1 MDKHKNSPGL
11 LMTIWLTHKEMRNK
25 KAIAKMLGTN
35 PQALEEFERE
45 YQKAVLTNQSKT
57 DNLFEVS
64 AVTAKNRTLPADEIV
79 EDLVERIVEE
89 LLEKTTFFEY
99 DGVYAHR
106 GKFPA
111 SQKSPVTNEEI
122 QSLPEVMRPEL
133 TGTLMKSDFPGANYE
148 MVLWYYQEWLKNG
161 DTPKGRQMYHRFRQG
176 LDILDLDGILYD
188 IIATNPNSMGHW
200 LPELIEA
207 VQKQD
212 FFKVPATRI
221 IQVPM
226 PLLQLTRQEYMGLT
240 ATTRTILNR
249 YCMKAFNLDVNR
261 DYFIKTG
268 TYSSKFLFQNA
279 HVPAG
284 KEVTELGEYLM
295 FIHFQALQ
303 MAAPTVQPAPIYGAS
318 TTTEWVVR
326 EYIHDVE
333 KNPCIYH
340 GMPLHTEYRVFVDFD
355 TDAIIG
361 VNPYW
366 DPDIMKK
373 RFSEGPDADT
383 PDKIHD
389 YVIYSMH
396 EKTLMSRYHENVDK
410 VCSELEKMLPD
421 VRLTG
426 QWSIDIMQNGDDFF
440 LIDMGLAQNSAMIEC
455 VPKNLLRP
463 SQECW
468 IPKVES

>member
-1 MDKHKNSPGL
+1 
-11 LMTIWLTHKEMRNK
+11 
-25 KAIAKMLGTN
+25 
-35 PQALEEFERE
+35 
-45 YQKAVLTNQSKT
+45 
-57 DNLFEVS
+57 
-64 AVTAKNRTLPADEIV
+64 
-79 EDLVERIVEE
+79 
-89 LLEKTTFFEY
+89 
-99 DGVYAHR
+99 
-106 GKFPA
+106 
-111 SQKSPVTNEEI
+111 
-122 QSLPEVMRPEL
+122 
-133 TGTLMKSDFPGANYE
+133 
-148 MVLWYYQEWLKNG
+148 
-161 DTPKGRQMYHRFRQG
+161 MYHRFRQG

-188 IIATNPNSMGHW
+188 IISTNPNSMGHW
-200 LPELIEA
+200 LPELVEA
-207 VQKQD
+207 TQKQS
-212 FFKVPATRI
+212 FFKIPATRI

-226 PLLQLTRQEYMGLT
+226 PLLQLTRQDYMSLT
-240 ATTRTILNR
+240 ATTRTIVNR
-249 YCMKAFNLDVNR
+249 YCMRAFNLNVEQ

-279 HVPAG
+279 HIPAG
-284 KEVTELGEYLM
+284 KEVTELGEYLL

-326 EYIHDVE
+326 EYIHDTE
-333 KNPCIYH
+333 NNPCIYH

-366 DPDIMKK
+366 DPKIMKK

-389 YVIYSMH
+389 YVIYLMH
-396 EKTLMSRYHENVDK
+396 EETLMARYHENVDK
-410 VCSELEKMLPD
+410 VCSELEKMLPNI
-421 VRLTG
+421 RLSG
-426 QWSIDIMQNGDDFF
+426 QWSIDIMQIGEEFY

-468 IPKVES
+468 IPEIKP